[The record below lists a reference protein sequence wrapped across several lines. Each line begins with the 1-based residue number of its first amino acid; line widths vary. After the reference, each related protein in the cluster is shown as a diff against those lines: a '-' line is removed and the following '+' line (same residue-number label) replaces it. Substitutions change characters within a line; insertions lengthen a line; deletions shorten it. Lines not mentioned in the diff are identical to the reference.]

1 VGSATR
7 DALSAS
13 RLALGALG
21 AQGTLT
27 VGEELFAAGRAIGD
41 SAQLRAALADPA
53 AAGTAKSALV
63 ETVFARLCAGTR
75 ALLVVVAQNRWSSE
89 EDLLAGIEE
98 LGLRVVAQTLGQETP
113 IEAELFAFQTAV
125 SSNADLE
132 LAVGSKLGSTE
143 SKAALIT
150 ALVGQKVSPQT
161 LVILNHLV
169 QQPRGRRI
177 AELVR
182 TAARVVADQAGL
194 SIATVTSASALSV
207 GQLERLGTTLAQSY
221 GRELRL
227 NHVVDPALIGG
238 VRVQIGDDVIDG
250 SIASRLKELRLQLA
264 G

>member
-1 VGSATR
+1 V
-7 DALSAS
+7 
-13 RLALGALG
+13 
-21 AQGTLT
+21 TLT
-27 VGEELFAAGRAIGD
+27 VGDELFAAGRAIGD
-41 SAQLRAALADPA
+41 SAQLLAALADPA
-53 AAGTAKSALV
+53 AAGTAKSSVV
-63 ETVFARLCAGTR
+63 ETVFARLDAATR

-89 EDLLAGIEE
+89 DDLLAGIEE
-98 LGLRVVAQTLGQETP
+98 LGLRVVAQTDTEATP
-113 IEAELFAFQTAV
+113 IEAELFAFQAAV

-150 ALVGQKVSPQT
+150 ALVGKKVSPQT
-161 LVILNHLV
+161 LTILSHLV

-194 SIATVTSASALSV
+194 SIATVTSASALSAA
-207 GQLERLGTTLAQSY
+207 QLERLGTTLAQAY

-227 NHVVDPALIGG
+227 NHVVDPAVIGG